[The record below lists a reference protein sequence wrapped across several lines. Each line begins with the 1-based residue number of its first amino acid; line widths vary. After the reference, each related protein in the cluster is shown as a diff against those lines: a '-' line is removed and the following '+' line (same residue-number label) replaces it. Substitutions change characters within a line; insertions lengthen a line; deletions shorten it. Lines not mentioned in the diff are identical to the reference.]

1 MGRSK
6 TRTTSSSCPRCAT
19 VMERGGQVCPI
30 CRLDLAAPEK
40 SLTPEPVPA
49 LTTDAPA
56 EAAVDSPAEV
66 SALSPV
72 EAAMEAPIES
82 PAPPAGP
89 VLLPLT
95 AAATAAADPYDSIP
109 VGYTPIGSDE
119 PTPLAPEELLAP
131 VWSITADD
139 TAPVLINPKDPFSW
153 APVVHA

>member
-6 TRTTSSSCPRCAT
+6 TRTTSSCCPRCAT

-40 SLTPEPVPA
+40 SLATEPVPA
-49 LTTDAPA
+49 LTTDSPA
-56 EAAVDSPAEV
+56 EAAVEAPLETAV
-66 SALSPV
+66 AL
-72 EAAMEAPIES
+72 PIES
-82 PAPPAGP
+82 PAPPTGP

-95 AAATAAADPYDSIP
+95 AAATPAVDPYDSIP
-109 VGYTPIGSDE
+109 VGYTPIGRDE

-139 TAPVLINPKDPFSW
+139 AVPALINPKDPFSW